1 MKIGIDARWIFREI
15 SGIGAYTRELLRQLA
30 ALDSSNEYVAFFNDP
45 VVRDAAVAYA
55 GLDRARNFTP
65 HLVPSSP
72 LDLRNQLHMPAE
84 IQRLRLD
91 IFHTPNYMIPM
102 RAFRPGPKRSG
113 RTRCVVTLHDVIPLI
128 FPDHAPKSRKARLFP
143 LYRWVMREVGRRA
156 DVIIAASQSTRSDI
170 FRELGIPPEG
180 EHRVAVIYHGVAP
193 EFRPAPR
200 VPGGSRTIL
209 YVGRLDSYK
218 NVTRLVESFA
228 QIAPDLPDVRLHI
241 LGPDDPRYPE
251 ARRRAEE
258 LGVAPRVTWSGHVS
272 GPELLRAYQQA
283 DVYALPSRYEGFGLT
298 VLEAMACG
306 TPVVCTNVSSLP
318 EVAGDAAL
326 LVPPD
331 DTRALADALRRV
343 LSDPALWKELS
354 DKGPQ
359 QAARFSWRSTAEQT
373 IEVYRRLAT
382 NREPA

>member
-1 MKIGIDARWIFREI
+1 
-15 SGIGAYTRELLRQLA
+15 
-30 ALDSSNEYVAFFNDP
+30 
-45 VVRDAAVAYA
+45 
-55 GLDRARNFTP
+55 
-65 HLVPSSP
+65 
-72 LDLRNQLHMPAE
+72 
-84 IQRLRLD
+84 
-91 IFHTPNYMIPM
+91 
-102 RAFRPGPKRSG
+102 
-113 RTRCVVTLHDVIPLI
+113 
-128 FPDHAPKSRKARLFP
+128 
-143 LYRWVMREVGRRA
+143 MREVGRRA

-170 FRELGIPPEG
+170 FRELGIPPED
-180 EHRVAVIYHGVAP
+180 EHRVTVIYHGVAP

-200 VPGGSRTIL
+200 VPGKNRTIL
-209 YVGRLDSYK
+209 YVGRLDPYK
-218 NVTRLVESFA
+218 NVTRLVEAFA

-258 LGVAPRVTWSGHVS
+258 LGVAARVAWSGHVS
-272 GPELLRAYQQA
+272 GAELLRAYQQA
-283 DVYALPSRYEGFGLT
+283 DVYALASRYEGFGLT

-359 QAARFSWRSTAEQT
+359 QAARFTWRSTAEQT
-373 IEVYRRLAT
+373 LEVYRHLAT